1 MIENIQSYCKIGI
14 VHPMIF
20 PATAKGEGPIYD
32 TIKRIAC
39 DEYFD
44 GIEITRILNPQER
57 ARVVRLLHTSK
68 LTPFFAGQ
76 PALLT
81 QGQNINDLDENK
93 RLQAIQTIKDAIDM
107 AKEIGSKGV
116 GYLSGKYEESTKEQ
130 SYQALIKS
138 TKELC
143 DYAQG
148 KDIMLVLEIF
158 DYDIDKKSL
167 IGPTKLA
174 KKLADEITKNH
185 KNFGLMVDL
194 SHIPMYYESIA
205 EAVEPIKEYI
215 VHAHIGNTV
224 IKNADCVGYGDHH
237 QYFGFPNGENDVPQ
251 VKEFL
256 EALLKIGYLNK
267 QTRPFLSFEIKPWED
282 DDPELVIINA
292 KRVLNRAWS
301 MIEGK

>member
-1 MIENIQSYCKIGI
+1 MNERIQSYCKVGI

-20 PATAKGEGPIYD
+20 PSTAKGEGPIYE
-32 TIKRIAC
+32 TIKRIVC
-39 DEYFD
+39 DEYFS
-44 GIEITRILNPQER
+44 GIEITRITDKEELKK
-57 ARVVRLLHTSK
+57 VVRLITTSK
-68 LTPFFAGQ
+68 VTPFFAGQ

-81 QGQNINDLDENK
+81 QGQNINDLDESK
-93 RLQAIQTIKDAIDM
+93 RQAAVQTIKNAIDT
-107 AKEIGSKGV
+107 AREIGSKGV
-116 GYLSGKYEESTKEQ
+116 GFLSGKYSEDTKEQ
-130 SYQALIKS
+130 SYQALLKS

-143 DYAQG
+143 AYAQQY
-148 KDIMLVLEIF
+148 DITLILEIF

-174 KKLADEITKNH
+174 KRFADDVKKEH

-194 SHIPMYYESIA
+194 SHIPMYYESISDA
-205 EAVEPIKEYI
+205 ILPIKDHI

-224 IKNADCVGYGDHH
+224 IKSPDCVGYGDNH

-256 EALLKIGYLNK
+256 EVLLSIGFLNK

-282 DDPELVIINA
+282 DDPEVVIVNA
-292 KRVLNRAWS
+292 KRVLSEAWS
-301 MIEGK
+301 LVEKK